1 MDSFYFLMFF
11 DVFCM
16 ESQGSHSV
24 FYPFFQCLDV
34 NSLLRCWA
42 EWGWPH
48 ERQGLPVNSEKGP
61 CKDALPRFA
70 YKNCVFAYQ
79 LAAPGMETYNVLWRD
94 FDDHPSSFIQ
104 GFDLVKWRS
113 RWMLWSSC
121 KSWSTVGLAPADW
134 STKIS
139 SESTRNNWSS
149 IFCRFTY
156 SHFGLCP
163 SFWSAISLS
172 QHANG
177 WLSSFVAL
185 VCYLR
190 MYTRSPR
197 WVGTGQATCTAASDR
212 TVMACDHIG
221 KREWPCGSMSMSA
234 FPHPHRW
241 PDAKSSH
248 SIEVI
253 MGHHTSPEG
262 IHHFRNPTCGWFMA
276 LGLPHQKPANCTG
289 QLLGM
294 DVGNV
299 LQLTHSFGYVQKGQY
314 RTDGWMRFN
323 CREYIIIIEY
333 VDFFCIFC
341 SDSFLETIAPPLLGH
356 IVWYTRFADC
366 MFAFWG
372 SILTAK
378 SMQISLLTTCEWEN
392 DWFSHAGQSWHVC
405 RLDTHSFLPCLV
417 EGFFANSLL
426 VMQAKLT
433 NTK

>member
-24 FYPFFQCLDV
+24 FCPFFQCLDV

-333 VDFFCIFC
+333 VDFFLYI
-341 SDSFLETIAPPLLGH
+341 L
-356 IVWYTRFADC
+356 
-366 MFAFWG
+366 FW
-372 SILTAK
+372 
-378 SMQISLLTTCEWEN
+378 
-392 DWFSHAGQSWHVC
+392 
-405 RLDTHSFLPCLV
+405 
-417 EGFFANSLL
+417 
-426 VMQAKLT
+426 
-433 NTK
+433 